1 MPPHNY
7 GRPALS
13 PRVSL
18 VATGVFLALGALPV
32 ANAQAQNPDR
42 EQALLDRIE
51 ALEKRLSDLESTAVL
66 SEPETRVK
74 RVEVFVDDNGNQFD
88 QPTPGARPEITYQR
102 ERVYRRQTIS
112 EKLEEALEAEKSGSV
127 QMGVSAAIVP
137 QGAFQ
142 TQGDDHPADGHAYVL
157 SSADLFFSAKL
168 AQYTDFYADIVGL
181 SGSPPDDEIGGL
193 TLLNAYRARLVQQ
206 NQLNLRE
213 AWLRTELFSQSL
225 ALVAGRLDLTS
236 IFDRNAF
243 ANDETSQF
251 LADALANNPLL
262 GLANNGAG
270 LAAVYDPR
278 GAFNFKLGFQQSDA
292 DPINDPSTSLSE
304 SLFTLAEIGYRA
316 RPFSLGEGNYRVW
329 YRTDNGTGTQKAA
342 VGVSFDQRISP
353 SVSVFGRYGT
363 AETDAD
369 DDTFYS
375 AGLSFQNRF
384 VTNPLD
390 FWGLGYAQLDLDS
403 GDSEKLIEAFYNL
416 HLSEKLR
423 VTFNLQH
430 VLEYRP
436 GASTLG
442 FLVPGIRLQAGL

>member
-1 MPPHNY
+1 MPPHTD
-7 GRPALS
+7 
-13 PRVSL
+13 VSRLPVSRLRL
-18 VATGVFLALGALPV
+18 VTAGVLLALTVLPV
-32 ANAQAQNPDR
+32 ANAQSQITDR
-42 EQALLDRIE
+42 EQALLERIE
-51 ALEKRLSDLESTAVL
+51 ALEKRLTDLESSAVL

-74 RVEVFVDDNGNQFD
+74 RVEVYVDDKGNQFD
-88 QPTPGARPEITYQR
+88 EPTPGARPEFTYQR

-112 EKLEEALEAEKSGSV
+112 EKLDEALEGEKAKSV
-127 QMGVSAAIVP
+127 QLGVSAAISP

-142 TQGDDHPADGHAYVL
+142 TRGDTHPADGHAYEL
-157 SSADLFFSAKL
+157 ASADLFFSAHL
-168 AQYTDFYADIVGL
+168 AQYTDFFADIVGL

-213 AWLRTELFSQSL
+213 AWLRTKLFSESL
-225 ALVAGRLDLTS
+225 SLVAGRLDLTS
-236 IFDRNAF
+236 FFDRNAF

-251 LADALANNPLL
+251 LSDALANNPLL

-270 LAAVYDPR
+270 LAAVYDKR

-292 DPINDPSTSLSE
+292 DPVNSPSTSLSE
-304 SLFTLAEIGYRA
+304 SLYTLAEVGYRA
-316 RPFSLGEGNYRVW
+316 RPWSLGEGNYRVW
-329 YRTDNGTGTQKAA
+329 YRTDNGAGTQKSA
-342 VGVSFDQRISP
+342 VGVSFDQRITP

-363 AETDAD
+363 AETSAD
-369 DDTFYS
+369 NDNFYS
-375 AGLSFQNRF
+375 VGLQFQNRF

-390 FWGLGYAQLDLDS
+390 FWGVGYAQLDLDS
-403 GDSEKLIEAFYNL
+403 GATEKLIEGYYNL

>member
-1 MPPHNY
+1 M
-7 GRPALS
+7 
-13 PRVSL
+13 VI
-18 VATGVFLALGALPV
+18 GALLGLTTLPI
-32 ANAQAQNPDR
+32 ANAQSQNSDR

-51 ALEKRLSDLESTAVL
+51 ALEKRLSDLESSAVL

-74 RVEVFVDDNGNQFD
+74 RVEVYVDDKGNQFD
-88 QPTPGARPEITYQR
+88 QPTPGAKTEITYQR

-112 EKLEEALEAEKSGSV
+112 EKLEAALDAERNGSV
-127 QMGVSAAIVP
+127 QMGVSAATVP
-137 QGAFQ
+137 QGGFQ
-142 TQGDDHPADGHAYVL
+142 TQGDDHPADRNAYML

-251 LADALANNPLL
+251 LSDALANNPLL

-278 GAFNFKLGFQQSDA
+278 GAFNFKLGFQQSDS
-292 DPINDPSTSLSE
+292 DPVNNPSTSLSK
-304 SLFTLAEIGYRA
+304 SLFTLAEVGYRA

-329 YRTDNGTGTQKAA
+329 YRTDNGSGTQKAA
-342 VGVSFDQRISP
+342 VGVSFDQRINQ

-363 AETDAD
+363 ADTDFS

-375 AGLSFQNRF
+375 VGLSFQNRF

-390 FWGLGYAQLDLDS
+390 FWGLGYAQLSLDS
-403 GDSEKLIEAFYNL
+403 GNSEKLIEAFYNL